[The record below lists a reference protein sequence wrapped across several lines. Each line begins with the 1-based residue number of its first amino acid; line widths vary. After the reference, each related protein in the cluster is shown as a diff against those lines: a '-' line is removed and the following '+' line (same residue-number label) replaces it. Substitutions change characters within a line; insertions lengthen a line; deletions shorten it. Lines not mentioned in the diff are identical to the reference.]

1 MKNIEKLL
9 IRSSKELPL
18 PKNEFAFFDND
29 QAFKQSIRK
38 NFRKTAISVFSFIV
52 IVCLLVHILVGTGAV
67 YIAKAETPNEDFVEC
82 AGELGTLFLL
92 NSSFGEESRK
102 QLLDDLKM
110 PMEMYMKLEDLEA
123 VYELYWHQHQY
134 SQNSDLD
141 MLRRGIVALSEQEI
155 NDKYLEEYQTKYV
168 EYNYKIKEILGNRYN
183 DFTHWFINWKNKFA
197 DWIDNNS
204 NSDVVSVTSPNET
217 KEERNIRLKKH
228 EDNTNK
234 AEELFENNLKSVC
247 KKLNFSKEQE
257 YYIDQIFDDYNYIC
271 HQAYTLYECRMRQF
285 GIESKAQ
292 YVELRENL
300 INDFLDKT
308 YEELKDLLGYEYD
321 SFKPF
326 FNDLAEQ
333 AQRPYFFQNVDYQ

>member
-29 QAFKQSIRK
+29 QASKQSIRK
-38 NFRKTAISVFSFIV
+38 NFRKTAISVFSFIF

-67 YIAKAETPNEDFVEC
+67 YIAKAESPNANFVEC

-141 MLRRGIVALSEQEI
+141 MSRRGIVSLSEQEI

-204 NSDVVSVTSPNET
+204 NSDVVSVINPNET
-217 KEERNIRLKKH
+217 KEERNIRLKNH

-234 AEELFENNLKSVC
+234 AEELFANNLKSVC
-247 KKLNFSKEQE
+247 KKLNFSEEQE

-300 INDFLDKT
+300 INDFFDKT
-308 YEELKDLLGYEYD
+308 YEELKDLLGDEFD
-321 SFKPF
+321 GFKPF
-326 FNDLAEQ
+326 FNDLSEQ
-333 AQRPYFFQNVDYQ
+333 AQRPYFFQNADYQ